1 MTVRVGIVLFPG
13 SNRDIDAVNGL
24 TVAGAEPEILWHE
37 SVDLAG
43 VAGILIPGGF
53 AYGDYLRAGVIA
65 RFSPVMRA
73 VADFAARGGPVLG
86 ICNGFQVLAEAR
98 LVPGALLRNRGLRFV
113 CRQVTLLPEH
123 LDSPFTREIGE
134 RRPLR
139 MPVAHGEGC
148 YYADEATLDELER
161 DGGVLWR
168 YANPDGSVAG
178 PDDPGNPNGS
188 LRGIAGV
195 RNAAGNVA
203 GLMPHPETAVEA
215 IIGSDDGLGIIRSL
229 VVSAAEWRRRA
240 GSPGTRPPAG
250 DAAVGPGARHDRR
263 DRAPPP
269 RRWASTDVELD
280 AIREKLGRE
289 PNGLELAMFSVMW
302 SEHCSYKSSRPLLRT
317 LPTKGED
324 VVAGIGEQAG
334 VIAIGDGLAVAFK
347 IESHNHPSA
356 VEPYQGAAT
365 GVGGILRDIFAMGA
379 RPIAVLDA
387 LRFGDPS
394 DARTRHLVDGVVRG
408 VGGYGNC
415 VGVPTVGGELVFDP
429 SYQGNPLVNVMAIGL
444 LEDGMLTH
452 ASADGPG
459 QPRGPVRQSA
469 TGRDGIGGASVL
481 ASATFG
487 EQDPSKRPSVQVGDP
502 FAEKLLIEATLEI
515 IAKGLAVSIQDL
527 GAAGITCAT
536 CETADRGGTGILVD
550 LDAIPRREPGLEPFE
565 VMISESQERMVAIVE
580 PARWEA
586 VRAVCERWDLPVAII
601 GRVTEEPDI
610 VVLTGPDGR
619 RRPRRRRQAGPGRR
633 RARPDARPRPRVRGH
648 RVRARVAGPHP
659 SPPGPGPGRGP
670 RARRYAARCAARDP
684 APSCSAL
691 LGSPNLSSRHPVFEQ
706 YDSNV
711 QSNTVA
717 GPGPR
722 RGRPADQGH
731 DQGAGRDDGRQRP
744 RRRARPVA
752 GRRPL
757 GGRGRAQRVDHG
769 RPAAGRHELPQ
780 LRRPDPAGGLLAA
793 RRGRPRPRR
802 RVRGAGPARDRRQRL
817 ALQRGARLL
826 DRAHAGD
833 RDRGAARRR
842 RDPGGPGVHGRRQRR
857 RARGRGGPRAG
868 RLRVRPARRAPRP
881 RTGRRRWTSIASG
894 ASRRSSARRS
904 PAAWSRAARTCPGAA
919 SPSPWRRCACGATA
933 GARLRLPVGD
943 SPAVA
948 LFGESPSRL
957 VCEVAPR
964 HVPAFELLA
973 RGYGLPVESLGTTGG
988 ERLFIELAGRGR
1000 HRRRRGAREPDR
1012 RRRRRGRRGPPPRLG
1027 ARPARGRSAGRA
1039 AGRATGGPR
1048 RPDQ

>member
-1 MTVRVGIVLFPG
+1 MTVRVGVVLFPG
-13 SNRDIDAVNGL
+13 SNRDIDAVNAL
-24 TVAGAEPEILWHE
+24 RVAGAEPAILWHE
-37 SVDLAG
+37 AADIAG
-43 VAGILIPGGF
+43 VAGILLPGGF

-113 CRQVTLLPEH
+113 CREVTLLPEH
-123 LDSPFTREIGE
+123 MDTPFTREIGE

-148 YYADEATLDELER
+148 YYADEETLDELER

-168 YANPDGSVAG
+168 YANADGSVAG

-215 IIGSDDGLGIIRSL
+215 ILGSDDGLGIIRSL
-229 VVSAAEWRRRA
+229 VVSAAEWASTGSITGTRPAAGATAAGHGGPAGRRRRA
-240 GSPGTRPPAG
+240 MTGPAT
-250 DAAVGPGARHDRR
+250 GPLPVPLHRTLGLE
-263 DRAPPP
+263 
-269 RRWASTDVELD
+269 DVELE

-289 PNGLELAMFSVMW
+289 PNDLELAMFSVMW
-302 SEHCSYKSSRPLLRT
+302 SEHCSYKSSRPLLGT

-324 VVAGIGEQAG
+324 VIAGVGEQAG

-365 GVGGILRDIFAMGA
+365 GVGGILRDVFAMGA

-444 LEDGMLTH
+444 LEDGMLMR

-459 QPRGPVRQSA
+459 NLVVLYGSA

-536 CETADRGGTGILVD
+536 CETADRGGTGMLVD

-580 PARWEA
+580 PGPLGGRARRLRALGPAGGDHRPGDPGAGRRHPHGPRRARRAGCGRAPGGRGPGARADPRPGPRVRGDRLPARVASPVAPPRGPRPRRTGRVRGPPAAPRPGSRRRAAGAARLAQPVVAPPGLRA
-586 VRAVCERWDLPVAII
+586 VRPQRP
-601 GRVTEEPDI
+601 GQH
-610 VVLTGPDGR
+610 R
-619 RRPRRRRQAGPGRR
+619 RRPRPGRR
-633 RARPDARPRPRVRGH
+633 R
-648 RVRARVAGPHP
+648 
-659 SPPGPGPGRGP
+659 
-670 RARRYAARCAARDP
+670 DP
-684 APSCSAL
+684 
-691 LGSPNLSSRHPVFEQ
+691 
-706 YDSNV
+706 
-711 QSNTVA
+711 
-717 GPGPR
+717 
-722 RGRPADQGH
+722 DQGH
-731 DQGAGRDDGRQRP
+731 DQGARGHDRRQCRGE
-744 RRRARPVA
+744 RAGPVA
-752 GRRPL
+752 GRRDVRR
-757 GGRGRAQRVDHG
+757 GGLAQRVHH
-769 RPAAGRHELPQ
+769 RRTAAGRHELPQ
-780 LRRPDPAGGLLAA
+780 LRRPDAPGGLLGPG
-793 RRGRPRPRR
+793 RGRPRPRR
-802 RVRGAGPARDRRQRL
+802 RVRGPRPAGHRRQRL
-817 ALQRGARLL
+817 ALQRGAGLL

-833 RDRGAARRR
+833 RHRGAAGGRRR
-842 RDPGGPGVHGRRQRR
+842 PAWDPRSAPVGTACCSWATRARAWPGASTRAWPGRRPRTARRSWTCHGAAAPGLHPGGHRPRTRRELPGRVRR
-857 RARGRGGPRAG
+857 RPRGGDRGDVHLGRHRRAA
-868 RLRVRPARRAPRP
+868 PARRGRLAGGGAVRGEPVP
-881 RTGRRRWTSIASG
+881 PGRRDRPPPRSG
-894 ASRRSSARRS
+894 ARAAG
-904 PAAWSRAARTCPGAA
+904 PAARAARGTM
-919 SPSPWRRCACGATA
+919 
-933 GARLRLPVGD
+933 
-943 SPAVA
+943 
-948 LFGESPSRL
+948 
-957 VCEVAPR
+957 
-964 HVPAFELLA
+964 
-973 RGYGLPVESLGTTGG
+973 GTTGG
-988 ERLFIELAGRGR
+988 TRLVVELGGE
-1000 HRRRRGAREPDR
+1000 G
-1012 RRRRRGRRGPPPRLG
+1012 
-1027 ARPARGRSAGRA
+1027 
-1039 AGRATGGPR
+1039 ATGAAEERGSRVADALEVPVEDLRHAWEHGLPR
-1048 RPDQ
+1048 ALGWEADA